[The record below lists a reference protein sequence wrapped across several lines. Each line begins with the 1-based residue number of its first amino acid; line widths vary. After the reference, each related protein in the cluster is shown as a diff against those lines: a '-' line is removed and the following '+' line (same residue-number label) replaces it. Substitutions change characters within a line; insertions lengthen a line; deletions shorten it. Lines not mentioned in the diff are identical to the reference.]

1 MENEFIYTSA
11 DSKYDSEPVCYCA
24 NCYSLKIKRE
34 ESTGLDYCANCNSL
48 NILEA
53 PISVWERLYESR
65 YGKRFVSFKCNPKIS
80 YINSLPIDSLKAK
93 LYENPYLKKIIY
105 GLL

>member
-1 MENEFIYTSA
+1 
-11 DSKYDSEPVCYCA
+11 
-24 NCYSLKIKRE
+24 
-34 ESTGLDYCANCNSL
+34 
-48 NILEA
+48 
-53 PISVWERLYESR
+53 VWERLYESR

-105 GLL
+105 TLYPKFPKYNKAEAVNELLRRATKDGKLNELKLEISKYIKL